1 MRKLLTLLI
10 IISVMITAALVM
22 AQDDTI
28 ADIVTTSAEAEE
40 DAEFAILL
48 AAVSTSE
55 QLTEALSEPEAEL
68 TVFAPTDE
76 AFQKFFELAEID
88 VEELLAQ
95 PDIVEAILLYHVV
108 EGAVDA
114 ESVMALNG
122 EDVPTLL
129 GDFATVTIEISEDD
143 AVIIVDATDLSDIGL
158 LDADINP
165 TVIEADIEA
174 SNGFIHVIDE
184 VLLPSD
190 EMLTQHFEM
199 MDAMA
204 EEDTSNEAEAVGGED
219 TDSP

>member
-10 IISVMITAALVM
+10 VVGVMITAVLVM

-28 ADIVTTSAEAEE
+28 ADMVTTSAEAEE
-40 DAEFAILL
+40 DAEFTILL
-48 AAVSTSE
+48 AAVLTSE
-55 QLTEALSEPEAEL
+55 RLTEALNDPESEL

-76 AFQKFFELAEID
+76 AFQNFFELAEID

-114 ESVMALNG
+114 ESVIELDG

-129 GDFATVTIEISEDD
+129 GDFATVTVEISEDD

-158 LDADINP
+158 LDADMNP

-174 SNGFIHVIDE
+174 INGFIHVIDE

-190 EMLTQHFEM
+190 EMLTQHFEIM
-199 MDAMA
+199 NAMA
-204 EEDTSNEAEAVGGED
+204 EDDTSNEVEED